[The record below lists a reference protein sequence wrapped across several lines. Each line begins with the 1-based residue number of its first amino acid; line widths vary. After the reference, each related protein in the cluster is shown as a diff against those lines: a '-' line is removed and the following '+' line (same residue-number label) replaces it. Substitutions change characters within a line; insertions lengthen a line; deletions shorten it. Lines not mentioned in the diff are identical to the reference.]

1 MNPIVDYDGN
11 KFEEKVLVDFQYFIQ
26 SAVEK
31 KIQWNVLT
39 YFLTDLAPTIDK
51 SRQVIMILVKEL
63 EKWVRKWENASKDEE
78 NSLASLEISGSDYGN
93 NEDVIEANIDGQSD
107 YKDDFEEDN
116 EDLQLDENDDVVLDN
131 FGNQFYEFIGD
142 NLKETQN
149 DEELETNT
157 ELNESTNTIER
168 DLLNESSKTT
178 SKKPFQCKH
187 CEKCFNRSSI
197 LKVHERIHTGERPYK
212 CKTCEKR
219 FKALGNLQ
227 RHKIIHKNEKSF
239 QCNKCESCFN
249 RSDALKRHIKRY
261 HP

>member
-39 YFLTDLAPTIDK
+39 YLLTDLAPTIDK

-187 CEKCFNRSSI
+187 CEKCFKRSDA
-197 LKVHERIHTGERPYK
+197 LTKHERYHTREKPYK
-212 CKTCEKR
+212 CKTCGKCFMQLYYLKKHE
-219 FKALGNLQ
+219 L
-227 RHKIIHKNEKSF
+227 IHIGK
-239 QCNKCESCFN
+239 
-249 RSDALKRHIKRY
+249 
-261 HP
+261 